1 MAEIM
6 SNKHQSKL
14 NSQTFHLGARELE
27 VKNVKL
33 MIPNIVNIKDYID
46 DFRKNAKMARENH
59 TELKELSYEK
69 YDNFISILGNRGLG
83 KTSIML
89 TTIKQIKS
97 SEYYCNNFEGKE
109 ENKYDLISPLI
120 VPDDMS
126 EISDILGWIIVTLES
141 MYKNQIKRY
150 TTNAC
155 LLNRDDDES
164 KLEMAVRKYLNDLKI
179 NYHHRKE
186 DYKNIVDKKFSS
198 SNKEY
203 IDHASIIQKQDLEIV
218 NSFNKLI
225 DAMIDYKI
233 YVNKLLNYHDE
244 PLIFFFFDDVDVTA
258 QYCESIFEDFLTFLS
273 NPHIVTFISGD
284 YDLFSQSVTLKM
296 LENEKLDNL
305 DVYEIYSFGKQEK
318 QYQALEMAKNRSEF
332 FLKKVLP
339 PLYRFEIQLLDNR
352 KKSVLTYLDDN
363 DSNELLNKKINELL
377 TVIHGDEDFFLTDFK
392 NESSENIR
400 SNICI
405 FPYYSVFSTN
415 VRGFIN
421 VYIYL
426 YRQAK
431 RITNK
436 DRFKPDEVLNF
447 MKEFLEIILN
457 SKNTYRRNLKN
468 ISRYLY
474 IKTEKDEV
482 GRDVNDTISEQRNDI
497 KYDKLRID
505 CEELKEVVEEKIREN
520 YQAIRIE
527 NGIEKEYIRDDY
539 REEIEALIM
548 LPLMM
553 NSLQYCFFKDDYKY
567 RYERINS
574 KIKNIFLHIF
584 VKEFNKNM
592 EMFLPDNLD
601 IQKTLLFYSFITTRM
616 SMITISAINGT
627 TSQVRIYNENN
638 DKKYFVQ
645 IMKATCDIYCSDVS
659 KEEYNEL
666 CYLDNGKNKEY
677 TREEYEE
684 KIIKILIENNK
695 ECNYNWLMFLLKM
708 IRNNLSLTSHLY
720 PYDSFYS
727 SYIRESFDMILNIF
741 KKDIN
746 MWEELFN
753 ILEFLKQLKFVF
765 SDKNIIEF
773 YYENNEII
781 EKINVFFKSV
791 IERFNGKLGN
801 IKVADSNDENQYFD
815 LLDDFKKDKNNHNIN
830 QLADYSFNEQID
842 ICYNAIKKH
851 SENLKDEIYEKIY
864 RDIKKIYDH
873 YFLEIS
879 NYNNY
884 DIVDDNDIH
893 NNIMKYLYTHLNI
906 GENNSELEQ
915 LIRQQIEHICYK
927 FGIDQELQSKI
938 VELIPKL
945 SKNQDKARETQIY
958 IETNFNELN
967 RLLNG
972 DNSNNND
979 IVIKQ
984 AKALMYLT
992 PMYIVSLY
1000 LYDLK
1005 SNKNSERGFFLNLLK
1020 VFNENLDNEKL
1031 NDKEANDKESNNE

>member
-1 MAEIM
+1 
-6 SNKHQSKL
+6 
-14 NSQTFHLGARELE
+14 
-27 VKNVKL
+27 
-33 MIPNIVNIKDYID
+33 
-46 DFRKNAKMARENH
+46 
-59 TELKELSYEK
+59 
-69 YDNFISILGNRGLG
+69 
-83 KTSIML
+83 
-89 TTIKQIKS
+89 
-97 SEYYCNNFEGKE
+97 
-109 ENKYDLISPLI
+109 
-120 VPDDMS
+120 
-126 EISDILGWIIVTLES
+126 
-141 MYKNQIKRY
+141 
-150 TTNAC
+150 
-155 LLNRDDDES
+155 
-164 KLEMAVRKYLNDLKI
+164 
-179 NYHHRKE
+179 
-186 DYKNIVDKKFSS
+186 
-198 SNKEY
+198 
-203 IDHASIIQKQDLEIV
+203 
-218 NSFNKLI
+218 
-225 DAMIDYKI
+225 
-233 YVNKLLNYHDE
+233 
-244 PLIFFFFDDVDVTA
+244 
-258 QYCESIFEDFLTFLS
+258 
-273 NPHIVTFISGD
+273 
-284 YDLFSQSVTLKM
+284 
-296 LENEKLDNL
+296 
-305 DVYEIYSFGKQEK
+305 
-318 QYQALEMAKNRSEF
+318 
-332 FLKKVLP
+332 
-339 PLYRFEIQLLDNR
+339 
-352 KKSVLTYLDDN
+352 
-363 DSNELLNKKINELL
+363 
-377 TVIHGDEDFFLTDFK
+377 
-392 NESSENIR
+392 
-400 SNICI
+400 
-405 FPYYSVFSTN
+405 
-415 VRGFIN
+415 
-421 VYIYL
+421 
-426 YRQAK
+426 
-431 RITNK
+431 
-436 DRFKPDEVLNF
+436 
-447 MKEFLEIILN
+447 
-457 SKNTYRRNLKN
+457 
-468 ISRYLY
+468 
-474 IKTEKDEV
+474 
-482 GRDVNDTISEQRNDI
+482 
-497 KYDKLRID
+497 
-505 CEELKEVVEEKIREN
+505 
-520 YQAIRIE
+520 
-527 NGIEKEYIRDDY
+527 
-539 REEIEALIM
+539 
-548 LPLMM
+548 
-553 NSLQYCFFKDDYKY
+553 
-567 RYERINS
+567 
-574 KIKNIFLHIF
+574 
-584 VKEFNKNM
+584 
-592 EMFLPDNLD
+592 
-601 IQKTLLFYSFITTRM
+601 
-616 SMITISAINGT
+616 
-627 TSQVRIYNENN
+627 
-638 DKKYFVQ
+638 
-645 IMKATCDIYCSDVS
+645 
-659 KEEYNEL
+659 
-666 CYLDNGKNKEY
+666 
-677 TREEYEE
+677 
-684 KIIKILIENNK
+684 
-695 ECNYNWLMFLLKM
+695 
-708 IRNNLSLTSHLY
+708 
-720 PYDSFYS
+720 
-727 SYIRESFDMILNIF
+727 MILNIF